1 MERRLLWLGLLHC
14 VLAANA
20 SPDFLITV
28 PASVYRGEEFDFCV
42 TFPGTF
48 QDGSVEV
55 NAQMQLDDTDVVRYP
70 PQTYLTVSEA
80 IKCQKLVAPKRE
92 GYWTFNVTLQS
103 HGSYV
108 PNLPQWYPPRGNLST
123 TQTERVNVNTRRE
136 DADITL
142 IQTDKPLYK
151 PGQTVKFRILRL
163 KANNRLRPDTDKIK
177 WVYVENPSN
186 IRVMQWKD
194 VPTTQGIASL
204 EMLLSNDPPQGNWVI
219 KAIYNDSKEYSNTFS
234 VEEYVLPKYEVSL
247 TPPAYL
253 LVDTQTI
260 DFKVCAKY
268 TYGKPVKG
276 QLQVKVCYN
285 SPYGYGWRRRGP
297 QFIRPCT
304 ERLLEINGCTMVS
317 VNASE
322 IELNSRRYAIWG
334 KLKINAT
341 VTEAGTGVV
350 LSGQSQGPEVTIV
363 SSTLEITDETD
374 GSFKPAFPYRGKV
387 TAKNPDES
395 PIPQK
400 RIQISASTYQLDSW
414 RVALNVTTD
423 DNGTALFAIKDLP
436 ENITSFSISA
446 QDVDIQFESDNVYH
460 KMSPGNAYKGV
471 TRWYSPSN
479 SYIQIDSFKQPV
491 ACGKDFQ
498 LDILYST
505 PSDTNY
511 NFYVMVMSRGR
522 IIYTTNKKHQF
533 TKADSIQT
541 TSSDSYQY
549 LQMQKIPTTTPRP
562 KVIISYPTPP
572 IPKILNETIEAI
584 TGLPPILYRK
594 RRSEKSCIDNTG
606 KVFEDGSNFAPNV
619 SEPCWMC
626 NCVEGSIKYCAMQM
640 CDEPQCSNYTLIEG
654 TCCGFVCP
662 EDDQPASVKQP
673 CDFVS
678 AMTCFSSLPQIQP
691 TDMAATCSNL
701 EKTKA
706 CLAPHEENCESD
718 ENFQNAMV
726 SLTSVEPFCAGA
738 AKCNVQKCY
747 EDAGI
752 DLTGGSSSP
761 PNCDTF
767 KTLQTCMAGIS
778 GVCEGNAIYDMT
790 KQSLQGLESICSGTD
805 GAQCNV
811 QKCYDDAGIDLTGLS
826 SMPQCDAFKA
836 LQACMKKMST
846 VCKGN
851 TLYEITEQSLQN
863 LKGICI
869 GDGTDN
875 CVDKSGEEI
884 PHGKVFSPDLSDPCK
899 SCTCDY
905 GQATGCAYMYCDVP
919 NCRYEMIPGTCCGFI
934 CLDSTIEPPA
944 GVPNGCM
951 DLRGNLVSDG
961 EVFAPNR
968 SDPCRMCSCENG
980 ETTKCNY
987 IYCDAPPC
995 ERYKLVPGTCCG
1007 FICLE
1012 NTNKPEEPLACI
1024 DELGNGIPN
1033 GEEVVNPRDPCKI
1046 CTCEMGN
1053 LFCAEQICKIPVC
1066 RNFQHTEGT
1075 CCDGVCLDDMVK
1087 RSNLVGRVQ
1096 IALPITAAFAPESQV
1111 IVFYVRSDGEVVSS
1125 STRLEVE
1132 KCFDNKVNMEF
1143 VNSPIKPGTNATIR
1157 VSGDSGSACSIGVVD
1172 KSIEL
1177 LKADHQLTPEK
1188 FYSLLSTDMMYDHY
1202 YSIND
1207 HFDRNCRDKNTENG
1221 TEKAVEI
1228 LRNPYDVPVDS
1239 YQAFK
1244 NFGLRVFTNLKLE
1257 TRPCVQ
1263 YIYPMY
1269 HRVYA
1274 ENSVDMM
1281 VPSLGNTNAAKNVR
1295 SFFPETWLWELE
1307 LIGDSGQNTLVRK
1320 IPDTITEWKGNAICL
1335 NTASGLGISSISGI
1349 TAFQPFFL
1357 SFTLPYSAVRN
1368 EVVPV
1373 LVTVFN
1379 YLTECL
1385 VMRISLRDSA
1395 EFRLQEATF
1404 MRTRTV
1410 CVCGGE
1416 SETLR
1421 YLVIPLKIG
1430 EISIQ
1435 AEAESIA
1442 DDGTCGNSLVSREAM
1457 GVSDAVRRKLPVEA
1471 EGLENEYT
1479 YSSYLC
1485 PSGEPGLTLTENIK
1499 LQLPLDRI
1507 QDSERGFV
1515 NIIGDVM
1522 GPALT
1527 NLKDLLKMPYGCG
1540 EQNMASFAPNIF
1552 VLQYFYNTNMDVSR
1566 VLDDALRYM
1575 RVGYQRQLR
1584 YRHSDGSYSAFGE
1597 SDGKSGSTWLTAFVV
1612 KCLGQ
1617 SQKYID
1623 IDRSDLNTSI
1633 AWFRRQQNEIGCF
1646 PKVGYTHSYYLKGG
1660 WGKGNDEEGT
1670 LTAFVLI
1677 AMLEAGLPKDDPAI
1691 LGALRCLD
1699 LQDVKD
1705 TYMLT
1710 LMAYAYSLYDIKS
1723 TRRLEIMS
1731 MLRSKVKRKGTDM
1744 VYWSRDS
1751 EPKEEPTSPW
1761 GYYRAPSAEVEM
1773 TSYALLAYTVGNQPE
1788 AVINSKPIVMWLS
1801 KQRNAQGGFSSTQD
1815 TIIALQALSVYG
1827 SLVHQGG
1834 TDITVEIMGDQMS
1847 AAYGISGENNLV
1859 LQTAPIPKLPND
1871 LSVTVRGVGCA
1882 LVQANVK
1889 FNTPKLEA
1897 EPDFDLKIST
1907 HRSKYEPNNCAKRT
1921 INICAS
1927 YKGASGQTKMAI
1939 VDVKMQT
1946 GWVPVRETL
1955 NKILSD
1961 RIMNTIGLQ
1970 KYEIDGNVVH
1980 LYFEYF
1986 DVHRRCFVFDVEQ
1999 DIELSDPKPAYVK
2012 IYDYYETDS
2021 SVTVEYDIKTICGTK
2036 EELPFLT
2043 PEEYEF
2049 GLSMTPDDEI
2059 VQVRIPIERINS
2071 SQPGPPGIK
2080 SCPVCTE
2087 SMDVKSPEFTDI
2099 VCNSARIFKVNTARK
2114 DNVRYSM
2121 KIYADMKPKRK
2132 VPIHEFVKHQMQ
2144 KACSCDILEQ
2154 KDGKLMI
2161 FDTMDQYSK
2170 SKKELNLS
2178 KSTTI
2183 VQWTKIFE
2191 RNVFKKNRKC

>member
-1 MERRLLWLGLLHC
+1 MDHRLLWLGLLQW
-14 VLAANA
+14 VLAVHA

-42 TFPGTF
+42 TFPGNF

-55 NAQMQLDDTDVVRYP
+55 NAQMQLKDADIVRYQ

-80 IKCQKLVAPKRE
+80 IKCQSLVAPERE

-103 HGSYV
+103 HGTYV
-108 PNLPQWYPPRGNLST
+108 PNLPQWYPARGNQST
-123 TQTERVNVNTRRE
+123 TQTEGVYVNNRRE

-163 KANNRLRPDTDKIK
+163 KANNRLRPDTNKIK

-204 EMLLSNDPPQGNWVI
+204 EMLLSNDPPLGTWSI
-219 KAIYNDSKEYSNTFS
+219 KAIYNDTKEYINTFS
-234 VEEYVLPKYEVSL
+234 VEEYVLPKYEVSI

-253 LVDTQTI
+253 LVDTPTI

-268 TYGKPVKG
+268 TYGKPVQG
-276 QLQVKVCYN
+276 QMEVKVCYN
-285 SPYGYGWRRRGP
+285 SPYGYGWRGRGS
-297 QFIRPCT
+297 QFKRPCT
-304 ERLLEINGCTMVS
+304 ERLLEINGCTTVS

-334 KLKINAT
+334 KLMINAT

-350 LSGQSQGPEVTIV
+350 LSGHSQGPEVTIV

-400 RIQISASTYQLDSW
+400 RIQLTASTYQLDSW

-423 DNGTALFAIKDLP
+423 ADGAAHFAIRDLP

-446 QDVDIQFESDNVYH
+446 QDMDIQYEKENVYH

-471 TRWYSPSN
+471 TRWFSPSN
-479 SYIQIDSFKQPV
+479 SYIQIDNFKQPV

-498 LDILYST
+498 LDIIYST
-505 PSDTNY
+505 PKDTDY

-522 IIYTTNKKHQF
+522 IIYTTNKRHQF
-533 TKADSIQT
+533 TEADPTQT
-541 TSSDSYQY
+541 SPSDPYQY
-549 LQMQKIPTTTPRP
+549 LQVQKIPTTTPRP
-562 KVIISYPTPP
+562 RVNISYPTPP
-572 IPKILNETIEAI
+572 LPRILNETIEAF
-584 TGLPPILYRK
+584 TRLPPILARK
-594 RRSEKSCIDNTG
+594 RRSEKSCIDNDG
-606 KVFEDGSNFAPNV
+606 NMFEDGSNFAPNV
-619 SEPCWMC
+619 SEPCWTC
-626 NCVEGSIKYCAMQM
+626 NCVEGSVKYCAMQM
-640 CDEPQCSNYTLIEG
+640 CDEPQCSNYRLIEG
-654 TCCGFVCP
+654 TCCGFVCL
-662 EDDQPASVKQP
+662 EDDNPG
-673 CDFVS
+673 D
-678 AMTCFSSLPQIQP
+678 
-691 TDMAATCSNL
+691 
-701 EKTKA
+701 
-706 CLAPHEENCESD
+706 
-718 ENFQNAMV
+718 
-726 SLTSVEPFCAGA
+726 

-752 DLTGGSSSP
+752 DLT
-761 PNCDTF
+761 
-767 KTLQTCMAGIS
+767 
-778 GVCEGNAIYDMT
+778 
-790 KQSLQGLESICSGTD
+790 SL
-805 GAQCNV
+805 N
-811 QKCYDDAGIDLTGLS
+811 

-836 LQACMKKMST
+836 LQACMKKISA

-875 CVDKSGEEI
+875 CVDKSGEVI
-884 PHGKVFSPDLSDPCK
+884 PHGQVFSPDLSDPCK
-899 SCTCDY
+899 SCTCEY
-905 GQATGCAYMYCDVP
+905 GQATGCEYMYCDAP
-919 NCRYEMIPGTCCGFI
+919 ACDRYELIPGTCCGFI

-951 DLRGNLVSDG
+951 DLRGTLVSDG

-968 SDPCRMCSCENG
+968 SDPCRMCSCEKG

-1012 NTNKPEEPLACI
+1012 NTNEPEDSMACI
-1024 DELGNGIPN
+1024 DELGNTIPD
-1033 GEEVVNPRDPCKI
+1033 GEEAVNTQDPCKKCI
-1046 CTCEMGN
+1046 CEMGN
-1053 LFCAEQICKIPVC
+1053 LFCTEQVCKIPVC

-1075 CCDGVCLDDMVK
+1075 CCDGVCLDDVVK
-1087 RSNLVGRVQ
+1087 KSNLIGRVQ
-1096 IALPITAAFAPESQV
+1096 IPLPITAAFAPESQV
-1111 IVFYVRSDGEVVSS
+1111 IVYYVRADGEVVSS

-1143 VNSPIKPGTNATIR
+1143 VNSPIKPGTDATIR
-1157 VSGDSGSACSIGVVD
+1157 VSGDPGSACSIGVVD

-1188 FYSLLSTDMMYDHY
+1188 FYSLLSPDMTYDHY

-1207 HFDRNCRDKNTENG
+1207 HFFRNCKDRNTENG
-1221 TEKAVEI
+1221 TENAVEI

-1263 YIYPMY
+1263 YIYPMH
-1269 HRVYA
+1269 HRIYSIGLVS
-1274 ENSVDMM
+1274 ENSVDMV
-1281 VPSLGNTNAAKNVR
+1281 VPSIGKTNAAEKVR

-1320 IPDTITEWKGNAICL
+1320 IPDTITEWKGNAICV
-1335 NTASGLGISSISGI
+1335 NTASGLGISSVSGI

-1368 EVVPV
+1368 EVLPV

-1379 YLTECL
+1379 YLTDCL
-1385 VMRISLRDSA
+1385 VMRVSLRDSA

-1457 GVSDAVRRKLPVEA
+1457 GVSDAVRRQLPVEA

-1499 LQLPLDRI
+1499 LQLPSDRI

-1623 IDRSDLNTSI
+1623 IDQADLNTSI

-1751 EPKEEPTSPW
+1751 EPEEKPTTPW

-1834 TDITVEIMGDQMS
+1834 TDITVEIIGDQMS
-1847 AAYGISGENNLV
+1847 AAYGISDENNLV

-1897 EPDFDLKIST
+1897 EPDFELKIST

-1946 GWVPVRETL
+1946 GWVPVRKTL

-1986 DVHRRCFVFDVEQ
+1986 DVHRRCLVFDVEQ

-2021 SVTVEYDIKTICGTK
+2021 SVTVEYDMKTICGTK

-2059 VQVRIPIERINS
+2059 VQVRIPNGRINS
-2071 SQPGPPGIK
+2071 TQPGPPGIK
-2080 SCPVCTE
+2080 SCPVCKE
-2087 SMDVKSPEFTDI
+2087 SMDIKSQEFTDL

-2114 DNVRYSM
+2114 DEVRYSM
-2121 KIYADMKPKRK
+2121 KIYADVKPRRK
-2132 VPIHEFVKHQMQ
+2132 VSIQEFVNHQMQ

-2154 KDGKLMI
+2154 KDEKLMI
-2161 FDTMDQYSK
+2161 FDTMDQYSE

-2191 RNVFKKNRKC
+2191 RQVFKKNKKC